1 MRSQRS
7 DEEAELESE
16 ASGGGHRHGLLKLA
30 LLGGAAALLVKQ
42 DVRNKLLDL
51 LFGAEEEFNYSSLTE
66 PPEPPTDHSPSE
78 PWVITSEPVSE
89 PPEPPAGDSPSE
101 PWARASEPVSEP
113 PEPPAGD
120 SRSEPWARA
129 SQAEHQPAEEH
140 EPAEEEPTQSA
151 QAEARSDPAA
161 EQPPS
166 PPRFTAIAPSPAA
179 WRAAEAEGDRD
190 LASDAGGETPESGGQ
205 AAGEERHSNGG
216 VDGPRIGERRFDADP
231 PQAAVPPS
239 PPPGW
244 WAPSEPGLEPPE
256 S

>member
-7 DEEAELESE
+7 DDEAELESE
-16 ASGGGHRHGLLKLA
+16 ASAGGHRHGLLKLA

-66 PPEPPTDHSPSE
+66 PPEPPSDHSPSE
-78 PWVITSEPVSE
+78 PWVVASEPATES
-89 PPEPPAGDSPSE
+89 PEPPAAYSPSA
-101 PWARASEPVSEP
+101 PWAP
-113 PEPPAGD
+113 
-120 SRSEPWARA
+120 A
-129 SQAEHQPAEEH
+129 SQEEPEAEHQA
-140 EPAEEEPTQSA
+140 AEEEPTESE
-151 QAEARSDPAA
+151 QAEDEPPRSEPAA

-179 WRAAEAEGDRD
+179 WRAAETERDRD
-190 LASDAGGETPESGGQ
+190 LGSDAGGETPDSGGQ
-205 AAGEERHSNGG
+205 PAGEPRHSNGG

-244 WAPSEPGLEPPE
+244 WAPSDPGLEPPD